1 MKSNINDVSN
11 GGTENMED
19 NKSTDNVLQ
28 LNCEDVT
35 IAYDK
40 VNVVENVS
48 LKVLQGDY
56 VCIVGE
62 NGSGKS
68 TLIKGILGL
77 TPIRSGKI
85 EFMGSVTKK
94 NIGYLP
100 QHSIAQSN
108 FPASVQEVIL
118 SGCLTKNKFKPFYT
132 ITDKKNAKQI
142 MKKLSILDLSKK
154 TFGNLSGGQ
163 KQRVLL
169 ARALLAT
176 DKILFLD
183 EPITGLDPIV
193 TAEFYE
199 IIGKLNKQDG
209 MTIIMVSHDLDNA
222 MKYANKI
229 LHIKDKGY
237 FYGTKKEYE
246 ESNFGKTFLGE
257 SRNIQ

>member
-1 MKSNINDVSN
+1 MDKNMDNNKKNETQLVCENI
-11 GGTENMED
+11 
-19 NKSTDNVLQ
+19 
-28 LNCEDVT
+28 T
-35 IAYDK
+35 IAYDTI
-40 VNVVENVS
+40 NVVENISIEINQV
-48 LKVLQGDY
+48 DY
-56 VCIVGE
+56 VCILGE

-68 TLIKGILGL
+68 TFIKGLLGL
-77 TPIRSGKI
+77 IPIRSGNV
-85 EFMGSVTKK
+85 EFKGNITKQ

-108 FPASVQEVIL
+108 FPASVQEVVL
-118 SGCLTKNKFKPFYT
+118 SGCLTVTSFKPFYSLA
-132 ITDKKNAKQI
+132 DKKNAKHI
-142 MKKLSILDLSKK
+142 MNKLSITDLSRK

-199 IIGKLNKQDG
+199 IIGKLNKEDG
-209 MTIIMVSHDLDNA
+209 MTIIMVSHDLDNS

-229 LHIKDKGY
+229 LHSRDKEY

-246 ESNFGKTFLGE
+246 KSYLGKTYLGE

>member
-1 MKSNINDVSN
+1 MDNNKKNETQLVCENI
-11 GGTENMED
+11 
-19 NKSTDNVLQ
+19 
-28 LNCEDVT
+28 T

-40 VNVVENVS
+40 INVVENIS
-48 LKVLQGDY
+48 IEINQGDY
-56 VCIVGE
+56 VCILGE

-68 TLIKGILGL
+68 TFIKGLLGL
-77 TPIRSGKI
+77 IPIRSGNV
-85 EFMGSVTKK
+85 EFKGNITKQ

-108 FPASVQEVIL
+108 FPASVQEVVL
-118 SGCLTKNKFKPFYT
+118 SGCLTKTKFKPFYSLA
-132 ITDKKNAKQI
+132 DKKNAKHI
-142 MKKLSILDLSKK
+142 MNKLSITDLSRK

-199 IIGKLNKQDG
+199 IIGKLNKEDG
-209 MTIIMVSHDLDNA
+209 MTIIMVSHDLDNS
-222 MKYANKI
+222 MKYANRI
-229 LHIKDKGY
+229 LHIRDKEY

-246 ESNFGKTFLGE
+246 ESYLGKTYLGE